1 MTTSAPTLS
10 SHFADP
16 FPELALPW
24 QAQAT
29 DGPRLVLLN
38 AGLAA
43 ELGLDAEWL
52 ASDDGVRF
60 LTGEQSGPDA
70 RPRRQAG

>member
-10 SHFADP
+10 SHFADT

-24 QAQAT
+24 QAQVT
-29 DGPRLVLLN
+29 DGPQLVLLN

-43 ELGLDAEWL
+43 ELGLDA
-52 ASDDGVRF
+52 
-60 LTGEQSGPDA
+60 
-70 RPRRQAG
+70 

>member
-1 MTTSAPTLS
+1 MTTSVPALS
-10 SHFADP
+10 SHFADT

-43 ELGLDAEWL
+43 ELGLDA
-52 ASDDGVRF
+52 V
-60 LTGEQSGPDA
+60 TVP
-70 RPRRQAG
+70 